1 MKQLMTVLAAFL
13 AILAVTPVAEAQASP
28 RTAGVDAT
36 CTAQIEF
43 PDGKEELSLQ
53 DVRHAVTVHLQRI
66 GLVQLRP
73 TVRNG
78 DEDGIVVVDLRSPKG
93 DLLRRLEIDRPNAEV
108 VSNQAFRRSVLMAAA
123 GQSNQ
128 QEMETDY
135 QQRLRRHMLG
145 DGKAWGA
152 WIGEKGGCAD
162 DYEFG
167 APEIK

>member
-1 MKQLMTVLAAFL
+1 M
-13 AILAVTPVAEAQASP
+13 
-28 RTAGVDAT
+28 
-36 CTAQIEF
+36 AQI
-43 PDGKEELSLQ
+43 
-53 DVRHAVTVHLQRI
+53 
-66 GLVQLRP
+66 RP
-73 TVRNG
+73 AFKTG
-78 DEDGIVVVDLRSPKG
+78 DEDGIVVVDLLSPKG
-93 DLLRRLEIDRPNAEV
+93 NLMRRLEIDRANAEV
-108 VSNQAFRRSVLMAAA
+108 VSNRAFRRSVLTAAA

-128 QEMETDY
+128 REMETDY